1 MLETELRQ
9 LREKLAPTESAVQEA
24 NNKLKKLQVVWKN
37 PLIIIGD
44 CDLKIWQQE
53 NMKLEIDILT
63 IF

>member
-24 NNKLKKLQVVWKN
+24 NNKLKKLQVFWKN
-37 PLIIIGD
+37 PIIIISD

>member
-37 PLIIIGD
+37 PIIIISD
-44 CDLKIWQQE
+44 CYLKIWQQE